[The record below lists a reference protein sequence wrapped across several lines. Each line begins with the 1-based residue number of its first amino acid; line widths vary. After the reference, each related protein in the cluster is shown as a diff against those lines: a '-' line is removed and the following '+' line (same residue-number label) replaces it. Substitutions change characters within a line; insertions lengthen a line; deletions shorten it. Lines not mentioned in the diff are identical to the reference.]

1 VQRPHLVGAQHRPSA
16 LQLARQAARR
26 QDQHA
31 PPPRD
36 VAVEVGAA
44 EDQQAI
50 GLRAGDPL
58 EPALLRV
65 GLLQPGGIDPI
76 DAAAPGVA
84 LRLDREQATR
94 PDRDVVDVAAARL
107 DVVEAEP
114 TVVAQF
120 LEFGAD
126 LLLSDHAPLT
136 TVESFGDR
144 ATSGEHQ
151 CDQRDLGDDE
161 DAAPESGRHADHHG
175 HGHEQREAEKRV
187 RGPGSLVQ
195 LLPESGGADEAE
207 VGVWD
212 PEALRRGGSLLER
225 AAAVVDAAIE
235 CGLSQTALVLTEDR
249 SAEDDRREGLDLL
262 VFHDGFVE
270 VDTAAVAAFERPVRP
285 ARARLVLV
293 ADGSGDVRW
302 WDPSAEAG
310 PIAAD
315 DLPMSADL
323 TRAMQKLR
331 AAYAELEAEKDPDKR
346 GFARFEAALDRTAL
360 DEQAATLWKRA
371 RAELGRRFAVGFLGS
386 GMQRPVWSPEE
397 LDDDDDSEIP
407 F

>member
-1 VQRPHLVGAQHRPSA
+1 MSDGAGCHRPPCVS
-16 LQLARQAARR
+16 
-26 QDQHA
+26 
-31 PPPRD
+31 PPP
-36 VAVEVGAA
+36 
-44 EDQQAI
+44 
-50 GLRAGDPL
+50 
-58 EPALLRV
+58 
-65 GLLQPGGIDPI
+65 
-76 DAAAPGVA
+76 A
-84 LRLDREQATR
+84 LRLSLEPLLPTR
-94 PDRDVVDVAAARL
+94 TPSYENCFVHGFKLRL
-107 DVVEAEP
+107 PGGPEI
-114 TVVAQF
+114 
-120 LEFGAD
+120 
-126 LLLSDHAPLT
+126 
-136 TVESFGDR
+136 DR
-144 ATSGEHQ
+144 ADPLLVAYGVRIVTVAIHE
-151 CDQRDLGDDE
+151 DDDE
-161 DAAPESGRHADHHG
+161 SVQDDAFD
-175 HGHEQREAEKRV
+175 
-187 RGPGSLVQ
+187 PGSLVQ

-397 LDDDDDSEIP
+397 LDEDDDSEIP